1 MLVRRYLKYFSALL
15 ATFLVSERIPLI
27 KTIDPSS
34 SEASQLLSA
43 LSELANGA
51 KENIVEMAA
60 WPSDFFHW
68 NEDDQTPKVHEFPP
82 PSSPSPPPLEHPP
95 EPLPEPLQSSEPP
108 QSPEPPQYPE
118 PLKSPEPLQSPEPTP
133 PMADSTSRFLTV
145 DGSKVIL
152 VLDMEMVPGFPMAR
166 KVAYWFGSGFGQ
178 SYWSLLLVSA
188 ALGFFGGLG
197 YGLVGWCRWWLST
210 REALQAVETDVF
222 PQKTER
228 KTPASM
234 YCEYFLSY
242 FRALGC

>member
-15 ATFLVSERIPLI
+15 ATLLVSERIPLI
-27 KTIDPSS
+27 KMIDPSS

-43 LSELANGA
+43 LSEFANGA
-51 KENIVEMAA
+51 KENVVEMVT

-68 NEDDQTPKVHEFPP
+68 NEDNQTPKVHEFPP
-82 PSSPSPPPLEHPP
+82 PSSPSPPPPEKPP
-95 EPLPEPLQSSEPP
+95 KSLPEPLQS
-108 QSPEPPQYPE
+108 PEPPQ
-118 PLKSPEPLQSPEPTP
+118 SPEPLQSPEPTP
-133 PMADSTSRFLTV
+133 TADSMSRFLTV

-152 VLDMEMVPGFPMAR
+152 VLDMEMVPGFSMAR

-210 REALQAVETDVF
+210 REALQAVETDVV
-222 PQKTER
+222 PGKTER
-228 KTPASM
+228 RTPTSVC
-234 YCEYFLSY
+234 CEYFLSD
-242 FRALGC
+242 FGALGC